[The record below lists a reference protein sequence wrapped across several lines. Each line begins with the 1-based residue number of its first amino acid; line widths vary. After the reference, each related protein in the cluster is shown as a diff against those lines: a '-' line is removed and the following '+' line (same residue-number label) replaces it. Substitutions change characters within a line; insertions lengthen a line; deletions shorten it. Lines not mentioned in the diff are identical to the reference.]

1 MHPSIKQLKFEG
13 NAWKYAKEE
22 GMDATRIM
30 TGEVDYLEPH
40 GDGKV
45 LQYWQY
51 PTRTNDE
58 S

>member
-30 TGEVDYLEPH
+30 TGKLITWNLMETEKAFTILVVSDQ
-40 GDGKV
+40 DK
-45 LQYWQY
+45 
-51 PTRTNDE
+51 R
-58 S
+58 